1 MNMLIGVVLL
11 VMALV
16 LLVTGVMATSRR
28 LPGNKIIGLRVPEVR
43 KSKEIW
49 DGSHAVAGPLWILGG
64 VALTFGGL
72 ISFLADGWF
81 WVLPAITLI
90 VGLVAL
96 ASGANVGARTATLLD
111 AQNQDEDAGCA
122 SCSNDG
128 GCGCGGHDEAPA
140 PIVDLA
146 AVRRAADVSNS
157 PDN

>member
-11 VMALV
+11 VLALV
-16 LLVTGVMATSRR
+16 LLIAGVMATSRR

-49 DGSHAVAGPLWILGG
+49 DGSHAVAGPLWIFGG

-72 ISFLADGWF
+72 IAFIASGWL
-81 WVLPAITLI
+81 WVFPAVTLV
-90 VGLVAL
+90 VGIVAL

-111 AQNQDEDAGCA
+111 ARHQDEDAGCA

-128 GCGCGGHDEAPA
+128 GCGCGGHNEAPA
-140 PIVDLA
+140 PVVDLA
-146 AVRRAADVSNS
+146 AVRRAAEITNS
-157 PDN
+157 PEN